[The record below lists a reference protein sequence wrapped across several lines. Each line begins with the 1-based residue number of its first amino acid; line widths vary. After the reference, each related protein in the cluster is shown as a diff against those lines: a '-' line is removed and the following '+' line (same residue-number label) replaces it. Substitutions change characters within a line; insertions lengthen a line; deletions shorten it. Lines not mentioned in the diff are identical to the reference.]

1 MAWYGQGIL
10 TIKTGV
16 SSQRSLELMSLCE
29 YKVRMWA
36 IMGLM
41 MFLHVIVFHLGKRI
55 WKYRKRKISKPIR
68 IHGTDILAYIN

>member
-41 MFLHVIVFHLGKRI
+41 MFYMLLFYTSESEYGSIEKGRYPNPLGSMGLI
-55 WKYRKRKISKPIR
+55 YWP
-68 IHGTDILAYIN
+68 T